1 MARSASRRVR
11 ASSSTMRRGASP
23 PAVRIAARWAASAA
37 RTWAAPRRS
46 RPRSTI
52 VGPCSDPRRCEPGS
66 ARPTASPA
74 ANAAASPTTT
84 CAFRFIHA
92 PSRRTAPSPPHPP
105 RHLIWQ
111 LRDRLRLLR
120 RPGPRAPLA
129 HSRRSR
135 FALHLREQQL
145 ELALGAWIGEED
157 DAGRVRLDEDRG
169 VGVNA
174 SLRRLDTRLP
184 AGRQQPTRQVMRS
197 RQDVERRSSRVE
209 DALEPPY
216 CLVEVVAIRRD
227 ELRATAV
234 RTRPVPNRPLDP
246 GDPLPHE
253 YDREGVPR
261 EATQDD
267 GGEFAGRRA
276 AALEGADVACA
287 GLPKPRPHPDSL
299 GFRDDAFG
307 CRFCESPASRVE

>member
-52 VGPCSDPRRCEPGS
+52 VGPCSEPRRCEPGS

-92 PSRRTAPSPPHPP
+92 PSRRTAPSPSHPP

-120 RPGPRAPLA
+120 RARTSSASCSHPLV
-129 HSRRSR
+129 R
-135 FALHLREQQL
+135 FALHLREQL
-145 ELALGAWIGEED
+145 LDLALGARIGIEVDTE
-157 DAGRVRLDEDRG
+157 RIRLDEDRG
-169 VGVNA
+169 VGVDA

-184 AGRQQPTRQVMRS
+184 AGRQQPTRQVLRS

-227 ELRATAV
+227 EL
-234 RTRPVPNRPLDP
+234 
-246 GDPLPHE
+246 
-253 YDREGVPR
+253 
-261 EATQDD
+261 
-267 GGEFAGRRA
+267 
-276 AALEGADVACA
+276 
-287 GLPKPRPHPDSL
+287 
-299 GFRDDAFG
+299 
-307 CRFCESPASRVE
+307 